1 MVSTT
6 AVFAVAIA
14 ALAASSSTVDAHG
27 TLAKPGLK
35 FTGSAYGGDFS
46 ATIP

>member
-1 MVSTT
+1 MVS
-6 AVFAVAIA
+6 ASLSVLVLA
-14 ALAASSSTVDAHG
+14 ALTVSTTVDAHG

>member
-1 MVSTT
+1 MVSN
-6 AVFAVAIA
+6 AVLSVVAIA

-35 FTGSAYGGDFS
+35 
-46 ATIP
+46 